1 MLCSISSARP
11 QGRGWRFAAL
21 SSLQGRVES
30 AVSEI
35 TELLAHWRQGD
46 RAAGDALASAIYPV
60 LRDLARAQLRR
71 HGDQLTLRATELA
84 HEAYERLLPQAGVD
98 WRNRAHFYA
107 IAATVMRRVV
117 IDYLRMRSADK
128 RGGDVLFVPLQDLG
142 SDEQPAGG
150 DPVDWL
156 AVDQALNELATLDA
170 DSARVV
176 EMRLFT
182 GLSVEEIAGVLD
194 SSTATVGRQ
203 WRFARTWLADR
214 LGLAPAP
221 GHDG

>member
-1 MLCSISSARP
+1 M
-11 QGRGWRFAAL
+11 
-21 SSLQGRVES
+21 
-30 AVSEI
+30 SEI

>member
-1 MLCSISSARP
+1 MLVIGRVVAARARGPAMPARP
-11 QGRGWRFAAL
+11 PR
-21 SSLQGRVES
+21 GRVERL
-30 AVSEI
+30 VSQI
-35 TELLAHWRQGD
+35 TELLAHWGRGD
-46 RAAGDALASAIYPV
+46 RSAGDALAAAIYPV
-60 LRDLARAQLRR
+60 LLDLARGQLRR
-71 HGDQLTLRATELA
+71 HGENLTLRPTELA

-117 IDYLRMRSADK
+117 IDYLRQRSADK
-128 RGGDVLFVPLQDLG
+128 RGGDVLFVPIDDLAG
-142 SDEQPAGG
+142 DDTPATG

-176 EMRLFT
+176 ELRLFS
-182 GLSVEEIAGVLD
+182 GLSVEEIASVLD

>member
-1 MLCSISSARP
+1 MPGRP
-11 QGRGWRFAAL
+11 RAGQVERF
-21 SSLQGRVES
+21 
-30 AVSEI
+30 VSQI
-35 TELLAHWRQGD
+35 TELLAHWGRGD
-46 RAAGDALASAIYPV
+46 RSAGDALATAIYPV
-60 LRDLARAQLRR
+60 LLDLARGQLRR
-71 HGDQLTLRATELA
+71 HGENLTLRPTELA

-117 IDYLRMRSADK
+117 IDYLRQRSADK
-128 RGGDVLFVPLQDLG
+128 RGGDVLFVPIDDLAG
-142 SDEQPAGG
+142 ADTPATG

-156 AVDQALNELATLDA
+156 AVDQALNELAVLDA

-176 EMRLFT
+176 ELRLFS
-182 GLSVEEIAGVLD
+182 GLSVEEIASVLD

>member
-1 MLCSISSARP
+1 MSD
-11 QGRGWRFAAL
+11 
-21 SSLQGRVES
+21 
-30 AVSEI
+30 I
-35 TELLAHWRQGD
+35 TQLLAHWREGD
-46 RAAGDALASAIYPV
+46 RAAGDALATAIYPV
-60 LRDLARAQLRR
+60 LLDLARGQLRR
-71 HGDQLTLRATELA
+71 HGELTLRATELA
-84 HEAYERLLPQAGVD
+84 HEAYARLLPQSGVD

-117 IDYLRMRSADK
+117 IDYLRQRSADK

-142 SDEQPAGG
+142 RDETPAAG

-156 AVDQALNELATLDA
+156 AVDQALNELAALDP

-176 EMRLFT
+176 EMRLFS
-182 GLSVEEIAGVLD
+182 GLSVEEIAAVLD

-221 GHDG
+221 GHDV

>member
-1 MLCSISSARP
+1 
-11 QGRGWRFAAL
+11 
-21 SSLQGRVES
+21 VEPD
-30 AVSEI
+30 VSDI

-46 RAAGDALASAIYPV
+46 PGAGDALASAIYPV
-60 LRDLARAQLRR
+60 LLDLARSQIRR
-71 HGDQLTLRATELA
+71 HGNQLTLRATELA
-84 HEAYERLLPQAGVD
+84 HEAYERLVPQSGVD
-98 WRNRAHFYA
+98 WRNRGHFYA

-117 IDYLRMRSADK
+117 IDYLRQRSADK
-128 RGGDVLFVPLQDLG
+128 RGGDVLFVPLQDLDN
-142 SDEQPAGG
+142 SDQPAGG

-156 AVDQALNELATLDA
+156 AVDQALNELAALDR

-176 EMRLFT
+176 EMRLFS

-214 LGLAPAP
+214 LGLAPTP
-221 GHDG
+221 GTDG

>member
-1 MLCSISSARP
+1 MP
-11 QGRGWRFAAL
+11 Q
-21 SSLQGRVES
+21 
-30 AVSEI
+30 I
-35 TELLAHWRQGD
+35 TELLAHWGRGD
-46 RAAGDALASAIYPV
+46 RAAGDALAQAIYPV
-60 LRDLARAQLRR
+60 LLDLARGQLRR
-71 HGDQLTLRATELA
+71 HGGQLTLRPTELA
-84 HEAYERLLPQAGVD
+84 HEAYERLLPQAGLD

-117 IDYLRMRSADK
+117 IDYLRLRSADK
-128 RGGDVLFVPLQDLG
+128 RGGDVLFVPLQDLTG
-142 SDEQPAGG
+142 EDQPVAG

-156 AVDQALNELATLDA
+156 AVDQALNELAALDP

-176 EMRLFT
+176 ELRLFS
-182 GLSVEEIAGVLD
+182 GLSVEEIAAVSG

-214 LGLAPAP
+214 LGIAPAP